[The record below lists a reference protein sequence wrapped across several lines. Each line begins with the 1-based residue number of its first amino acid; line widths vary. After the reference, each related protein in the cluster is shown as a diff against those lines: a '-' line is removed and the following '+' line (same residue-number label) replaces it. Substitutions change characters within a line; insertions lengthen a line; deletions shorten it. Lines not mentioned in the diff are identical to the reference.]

1 MSQTARIAKN
11 SILLVTQ
18 QLFLNIISI
27 FAVGYIARSI
37 GKIDY
42 GKFIFAFNFIAL
54 FAPFMNLGIAAITT
68 REITENIDKVNSILG
83 KLLVFRIIAF
93 LVVYFILILAVNIM
107 GYPVETKMLVSL
119 AGLTLGISTVTNT
132 CFSVFQA
139 FEKVEYVA
147 LTMFIAGFI
156 LTILSVLFVWFNLGL
171 FGVTIAYVLGQV
183 SGILPVLFCLKK
195 LKVVPKFSFDLT
207 YYLLLLKRARNFFF
221 PDISTTVGKKSGIV
235 ILSKFAGDLHVGL
248 YGAAFNLAERVLVI
262 PESICSSLFP
272 ILIKSYRN
280 SLDELISVYK
290 KFFKYFLIL
299 SLPIATVLSFIS
311 NRIIK
316 LIYGAQF
323 TSAGLLLILLSWWV
337 FFSFLDYIQ
346 RYALAAIHK
355 EKKDARTSYVS
366 NMIYIIVA
374 FILIGLYKSM
384 GAVISITLASVLSFT
399 LNYCNVSRQLKN
411 NFLDY
416 GQFGKILFGNV
427 VLAIVLFFTR
437 EINIFIII
445 LFLPAF
451 YLVILSLLGL
461 MKIKEMKYILGQ
473 ILKR

>member
-1 MSQTARIAKN
+1 MSQTARIARN
-11 SILLVTQ
+11 SILIVTQ

-27 FAVGYIARSI
+27 FAIGYIARSI

-54 FAPFMNLGIAAITT
+54 FVPFMSLGIAAVAT

-93 LVVYFILILAVNIM
+93 LVVYFVLVLVVNVM
-107 GYPVETKMLVSL
+107 NYPVETKTLVYL
-119 AGLTLGISTVTNT
+119 AGLTLGISAVNNT

-171 FGVTIAYVLGQV
+171 FGVTAAYVIGQV
-183 SGILPVLFCLKK
+183 SGLLPVLFCLKK
-195 LKVVPKFSFDLT
+195 LKVMPKFSFDLT
-207 YYLLLLKRARNFFF
+207 YYLSLLKRTKNFFF
-221 PDISTTVGKKSGIV
+221 PDIATTVGKKSGIV

-248 YGAAFNLAERVLVI
+248 YGAAFNLAERALVI
-262 PESICSSLFP
+262 PDSICTSLFP
-272 ILIKSYRN
+272 VFIKSYRN

-290 KFFKYFLIL
+290 KFFKYFLML

-311 NRIIK
+311 DRIIK
-316 LIYGAQF
+316 LIYGAPF
-323 TSAGLLLILLSWWV
+323 ASAGPLLILLSWWL

-346 RYALAAIHK
+346 RYALATIHK
-355 EKKDARTSYVS
+355 EKKEARSSYIS

-374 FILIGLYKSM
+374 FVLIGLYKSM
-384 GAVISITLASVLSFT
+384 GAVISITLASVLNFT
-399 LNYCNVSRQLKN
+399 LNFCNVSRQFKKK
-411 NFLDY
+411 FLDY
-416 GQFGKILFGNV
+416 GPFRKIVFANV
-427 VLAIVLFFTR
+427 ALAIVLFFSR
-437 EINIFIII
+437 EINILIII
-445 LFLPAF
+445 LFVPAF
-451 YLVILSLLGL
+451 YLGILSLLGL
-461 MKIKEMKYILGQ
+461 MKIEEMKGILGM
-473 ILKR
+473 ILKK